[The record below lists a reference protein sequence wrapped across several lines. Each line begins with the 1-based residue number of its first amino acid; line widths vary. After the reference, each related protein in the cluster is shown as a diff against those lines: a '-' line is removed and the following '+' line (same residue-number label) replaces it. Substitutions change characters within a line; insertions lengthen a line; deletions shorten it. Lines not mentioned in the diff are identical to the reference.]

1 MSHTV
6 HNKVKLLARVRRLKG
21 QMEAIER
28 ALEAELGCADVLQLV
43 ASVRG
48 AMNGLTAELME
59 DHIRHHVLE
68 PSSDADRRR
77 GGDELVEIL
86 GTYLN

>member
-6 HNKVKLLARVRRLKG
+6 HHKPKLLARVRRLKG
-21 QMEAIER
+21 QIDAIER
-28 ALEAELGCADVLQLV
+28 AIDDELGCTEVLQLV

-48 AMNGLTAELME
+48 AMNGLTAELMA

-68 PSSDADRRR
+68 PETNVERRR
-77 GGDELVEIL
+77 GGEELIEIL
-86 GTYLN
+86 GTYLK